1 MILQPS
7 YLVQNKNY
15 NLFRDACQVLAL
27 KTKQNVTCWHFKKFV
42 WHNGVT
48 TILNSHLI
56 SYMYPY
62 NFRTNIFFLTSNI
75 LKEVKGGL
83 ISEGTVKLGNKERF
97 DKKQIGIKELFMDYK
112 PFYTLNLLLDKEL
125 LPI

>member
-7 YLVQNKNY
+7 YLVQNKNH

-27 KTKQNVTCWHFKKFV
+27 KTKQNVTCWHFKKKFA

-48 TILNSHLI
+48 AILNSHLI

-62 NFRTNIFFLTSNI
+62 NFRINIFFLTSNI

-83 ISEGTVKLGNKERF
+83 ISEGIL
-97 DKKQIGIKELFMDYK
+97 
-112 PFYTLNLLLDKEL
+112 TLVP
-125 LPI
+125 LPKRSAKSLP